1 MIGKLGTLM
10 VVVKDM
16 DRSIKF
22 YRDVLGLKVK
32 TRTPEWTA
40 LDAGNIEIGLH
51 AESKHL
57 HVRPTESASFAF
69 LVPDIQQAVDHL
81 KANQVR
87 ILMPPKQESFGWLCV
102 FTDPDGYHIQLNQ
115 PIAQQQR
122 SAA

>member
-16 DRSIKF
+16 DRSIAF

-32 TRTPEWTA
+32 TQTPEWTA

-57 HVRPTESASFAF
+57 HVRPTESAGFAF
-69 LVPDIQQAVDHL
+69 FVPDIQQAVDHL
-81 KANQVR
+81 KANRVR
-87 ILMPPKQESFGWLCV
+87 ILMPPKEQSFGWLCV
-102 FTDPDGYHIQLNQ
+102 FTDPDGYHIQLCQ
-115 PIAQQQR
+115 PIAQTQL

>member
-22 YRDVLGLKVK
+22 YCDVLGLKVK

-57 HVRPTESASFAF
+57 HVRPTESAGFAF
-69 LVPDIQQAVDHL
+69 FVPDIRRAVDHL
-81 KANQVR
+81 KANKVH
-87 ILMPPKQESFGWLCV
+87 ILMPPKQESFGWLCI

-115 PIAQQQR
+115 PMTQQQR